1 MYYIIVVF
9 LFFFLSFLTEVNI
22 ISWDAAIISMSIIF
36 ATVMGSFMI
45 KEEMKTL
52 NSTIKDLMKRHNT
65 NKKADDDNNER
76 KC

>member
-36 ATVMGSFMI
+36 ATAMGSFMI

>member
-52 NSTIKDLMKRHNT
+52 NSTIKDLMKRHNI

>member
-36 ATVMGSFMI
+36 ATAMGSFMI

-52 NSTIKDLMKRHNT
+52 NSTIKDLMKRHNI

>member
-22 ISWDAAIISMSIIF
+22 ISWDAAIISMSIIS